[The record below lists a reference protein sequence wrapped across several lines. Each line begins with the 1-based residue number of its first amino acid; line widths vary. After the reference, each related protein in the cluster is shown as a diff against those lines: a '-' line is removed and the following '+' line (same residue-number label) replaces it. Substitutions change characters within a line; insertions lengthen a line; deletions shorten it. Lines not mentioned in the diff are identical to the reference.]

1 MKISVI
7 LVQFRYYAIIICNPH
22 HPHSITADKGRIL
35 LSEKLPVPPISLF
48 LISNIKLYKAF
59 NMRFIWDFIVF
70 GITWFF
76 GSIRSVLVCL
86 EHLIFIFLA

>member
-35 LSEKLPVPPISLF
+35 LSEKLPVLNFVIF
-48 LISNIKLYKAF
+48 NFKYK
-59 NMRFIWDFIVF
+59 
-70 GITWFF
+70 T
-76 GSIRSVLVCL
+76 L
-86 EHLIFIFLA
+86 